1 MTTETRAPGPQA
13 PDTQETA
20 KQAEARR
27 RAVRP
32 RDAATL
38 ILVRNSA
45 TGSAKETEVLM
56 GRRHPNHRFMPNQWV
71 FPGGRVDRSDGL
83 VRPPTPLRPE
93 VLERLAKACSIY
105 RANALALAAIR
116 ETFEETGLAVGRPF
130 EGALKRPK
138 DPAWSAFYETGV
150 APAPDVLDYVARA
163 ITPPVRP
170 MRFHARF
177 FMADAEHARGTLQG
191 SGELE
196 GLYWVPL
203 QEAKGL
209 DVPRITAV
217 ILDDLEDLVE
227 KRGAERPVPV
237 HIFRHGK
244 PVLVF
249 D

>member
-1 MTTETRAPGPQA
+1 MSNPETTAAP
-13 PDTQETA
+13 
-20 KQAEARR
+20 KR

-38 ILVRNSA
+38 ILARG
-45 TGSAKETEVLM
+45 TGPTTEILM

-71 FPGGRVDRSDGL
+71 FPGGRVDRGDGL
-83 VRPPTPLRPE
+83 VRTPTRLRPE
-93 VLERLAKACSIY
+93 VLAQLAKGCSEH
-105 RANALALAAIR
+105 RAHALALAAIR
-116 ETFEETGLAVGRPF
+116 ETFEETGLAVGRPHD
-130 EGALKRPK
+130 GTGKVPK
-138 DPAWSAFYETGV
+138 DPVWAAFHATGH
-150 APAPDVLDYVARA
+150 APAPDLLDYVARA
-163 ITPPVRP
+163 ITPPIRP

-177 FMADAEHARGTLQG
+177 FMADAAHARGTLHG

-203 QEAKGL
+203 EEAKGL

-217 ILDDLEDLVE
+217 ILEDVADWVA
-227 KRGAERPVPV
+227 KQGQERPVPV